1 MSTVAAAILL
11 VTATAFAIDQA
22 TDPAPATLDD
32 GDITSAV
39 RRLLFGSRVAVES
52 AISVQTL
59 NGCVMLWGWVQ
70 STDQR
75 RAAENL
81 AWRVKG
87 VRSVQN
93 ELAVQP

>member
-1 MSTVAAAILL
+1 MNEAAAAMLL
-11 VTATAFAIDQA
+11 ITATAYAIQQGRETA
-22 TDPAPATLDD
+22 LSGADD
-32 GDITSAV
+32 GHITSAV
-39 RRLLFGSRVAVES
+39 KRLLFGSRMAAEA

-75 RAAENL
+75 RGAEDL